1 MKLDIAIKFQNGF
14 EAITKKDNK
23 ADGEKNDCVVRALMN
38 AFDISYNKAHS
49 IAEKVFG
56 RERLKGTQGTY
67 LTLMKMVEGEI
78 ETPNK
83 KKIKYIGSH
92 PKAGGKKTLLN
103 HLYPIIKKEIDD
115 NGEEVKVSTFAG
127 YTIGKFIQQKQK
139 GTFFVLVA
147 GHALAV
153 KDGIMIDNSNYND
166 DLLNTQRRDQRRC
179 QHIFQVK

>member
-67 LTLMKMVEGEI
+67 LTLMKMAEGEI

-83 KKIKYIGSH
+83 KKIK
-92 PKAGGKKTLLN
+92 PN
-103 HLYPIIKKEIDD
+103 VP
-115 NGEEVKVSTFAG
+115 
-127 YTIGKFIQQKQK
+127 QKQVK
-139 GTFFVLVA
+139 SLVYLNITAHFNLETFV
-147 GHALAV
+147 
-153 KDGIMIDNSNYND
+153 
-166 DLLNTQRRDQRRC
+166 
-179 QHIFQVK
+179 